1 MFENIHFIKAEPA
14 FSKKASTAPMFR
26 KTFEINE
33 EIGSAVLSAAGLGY
47 GYYWINGKKVTEDLF
62 TAPVSD
68 YRKTVWYNTYDVKE
82 LLKPGKNV
90 IFIMCGNGWY
100 NENMATPWD
109 YDKAP
114 WRDSPKVILS
124 LEINGKCAV
133 KSDDS
138 FKVSLN
144 GPVTYNELRSGE
156 HFDSRL
162 FDEKMFTADYD
173 DSGWKNAVTDDN
185 EPTGVFR
192 ECECEPIRECEYLP
206 AKRLIKVSDERVI
219 FDFGKNISGYVRLRV
234 KENAGDKI
242 IIRHVEEIN
251 DDLSLE
257 YNEMNGR
264 YYPETPFQECEFI
277 ACGNEFTYS
286 PLFTYHG
293 FRFAEVTGLKDP
305 DINDATAVFVHQDM
319 KRRSHFEC
327 SDDFLNSL
335 FEAGVTSTYSNMFYM
350 PTDCPTR
357 EKLGWMNDAQASVEQ
372 FLTDFEAEKVLAKW
386 EQDIFDAMTDEGAL
400 PGIVPSSG
408 WGFEWGNGPVSD
420 GSLFEIPYRIY
431 LNTGDDSLLKKA
443 YPAFL
448 KYLAYL
454 KNRTDEN
461 GDITF
466 GLNDHAGPVFE
477 KQLGA
482 VFINKML
489 LIKFLKIKRLA
500 EERLSLDTKA
510 TETEIEKEISDAKKK
525 YILPD
530 GRCKTDEQTPVAMLI
545 YFGVYDDLEPLKEQ
559 LAKITERQNFHHFC
573 GMVGLRY
580 LYIALNKCGLYD
592 YAYKIITA
600 HGEPSYREWM
610 EDGATA
616 LYERWSK
623 LESKNHHM
631 FSDFMS
637 WMMKTII
644 GINIKEG
651 SVAYKEAEINPV
663 FFDELTYAKGHIET
677 VNGKI
682 SVSWKKTCN
691 KVDVK
696 ITVPEGITATYHG
709 EALKS
714 GLNEIEAE
722 L

>member
-1 MFENIHFIKAEPA
+1 MFENIHFIKAQPV
-14 FSKKASTAPMFR
+14 FDKKASTAPMFR
-26 KTFEINE
+26 KTFNITE
-33 EIGSAVLSAAGLGY
+33 EVKSAVLSVAALGY
-47 GYYWINGKKVTEDLF
+47 GYYRINGKKVTEDLF

-68 YRKTVWYNTYDVKE
+68 YRKTVWYNTYDVAP
-82 LLKPGKNV
+82 LLHPGKNV
-90 IFIMCGNGWY
+90 IFVMCGNGWY
-100 NENMATPWD
+100 NENMASAWD

-124 LEINGKCAV
+124 LEINGELAV
-133 KSDDS
+133 KSDES
-138 FKVSLN
+138 FKVSLD

-162 FDEKMFTADYD
+162 YDGNVFTVDYD
-173 DSGWKNAVTDDN
+173 DSAWPNAVTDEN
-185 EPTGVFR
+185 EPAGVFR
-192 ECECEPIRECEYLP
+192 KCEAEPIRECEYLA
-206 AKRLIKVSDERVI
+206 AKKMIKVSDNKVI
-219 FDFGKNISGYVRLRV
+219 YDFGRNISGYVRLRV
-234 KENAGDKI
+234 KEKPGDKI

-264 YYPETPFQECEFI
+264 YYPETPFQECEFT
-277 ACGNEFTYS
+277 ACGKEFTYS

-293 FRFAEVTGLKDP
+293 FRFAEVTGLENA
-305 DINDATAVFVHQDM
+305 DINDAVAVFVHQDI

-335 FEAGVTSTYSNMFYM
+335 FEAGIASSYSNMFYM

-357 EKLGWMNDAQASVEQ
+357 EKLGWMNDAQASTEQ
-372 FLTDFEAEKVLAKW
+372 FLTDFEAEKFLTKW
-386 EQDIFDAMTDEGAL
+386 EQDIFDAMNEKGAL

-408 WGFEWGNGPVSD
+408 WGFGGGSGPDSD

-431 LNTGDDSLLKKA
+431 LNTGDDSLLKKV

-448 KYLAYL
+448 KYFSFL
-454 KNRTDEN
+454 KTLTDEN

-482 VFINKML
+482 TFINKML
-489 LIKFLKIKRLA
+489 IIKFLRIRRLA
-500 EERLSLDTKA
+500 EERLGIDTEE
-510 TETEIEKEISDAKKK
+510 TEKEIEKEIADAKKK
-525 YILPD
+525 YLLPD
-530 GRCKTDEQTPVAMLI
+530 GRCTIDEQTSVGMMI
-545 YFGVYDDLEPLKEQ
+545 YFGIYDDLSPLKRQIAE
-559 LAKITERQNFHHFC
+559 ITERQNFHHFC

-580 LYIALNKCGLYD
+580 LYIALNKCGLYN
-592 YAYKIITA
+592 YAYKIITSD
-600 HGEPSYREWM
+600 GEPSYREWM
-610 EDGATA
+610 KDGATA

-631 FSDFMS
+631 FSDVMS

-651 SVAYKEAEINPV
+651 SVAYKETEIAPV
-663 FFDELTYAKGHIET
+663 FFDELTHAKGHIDT
-677 VNGKI
+677 VNGRI
-682 SVSWKKTCN
+682 SVSWRRMY
-691 KVDVK
+691 DK
-696 ITVPEGITATYHG
+696 IELKIEIPEGIKATYRG
-709 EALKS
+709 TALKS
-714 GLNEIEAE
+714 GLNEIEV
-722 L
+722 